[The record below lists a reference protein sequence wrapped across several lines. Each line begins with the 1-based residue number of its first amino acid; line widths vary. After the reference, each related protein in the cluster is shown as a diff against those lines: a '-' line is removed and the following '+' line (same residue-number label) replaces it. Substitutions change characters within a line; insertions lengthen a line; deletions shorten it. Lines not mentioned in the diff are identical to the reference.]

1 MATIDLGKIKPVWKG
16 NWAGSTAYEKN
27 DMVSNGVNSYIC
39 TTAHTSSGTFSS
51 DTANW
56 DVIAYGAEL
65 PSQSGQSGK
74 VLRTDGTTL
83 SWAEDVG
90 GAIVQVKSAVYT
102 GMTSTSTTMG
112 GLSLTMTP
120 IYENSNF
127 LFIANCFFGQSNH
140 DISANIK
147 LDISGAAPGG
157 TISPLGATG
166 NGDRV
171 FSIGGVGASAGLG
184 TSYSDWAIVQN
195 SPHFLYV
202 PPSNMGTSTRTFQ
215 IIAERVGNG
224 GSIIW
229 NRRWNGGTDSRA
241 HTTPST
247 LTVMEVRA

>member
-1 MATIDLGKIKPVWKG
+1 LMAQ
-16 NWAGSTAYEKN
+16 
-27 DMVSNGVNSYIC
+27 
-39 TTAHTSSGTFSS
+39 
-51 DTANW
+51 
-56 DVIAYGAEL
+56 GAEL

-83 SWAEDVG
+83 SWGEDVG

-102 GMTSTSTTMG
+102 GQTSTTTTMG

-140 DISANIK
+140 DLSANIK
-147 LDISGAAPGG
+147 IDISGAAPGG

-171 FSIGGVGASAGLG
+171 FSIGGVGATAGIG
-184 TSYSDWAIVQN
+184 QSYADWALVQN

-215 IIAERVGNG
+215 IIAERVGQG

-247 LTVMEVRA
+247 FTVMEVRA